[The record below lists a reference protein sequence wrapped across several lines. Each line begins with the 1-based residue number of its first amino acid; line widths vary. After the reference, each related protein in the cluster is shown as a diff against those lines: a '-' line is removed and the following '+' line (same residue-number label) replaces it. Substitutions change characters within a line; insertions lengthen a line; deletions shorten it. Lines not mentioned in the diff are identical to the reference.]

1 MFRAAHG
8 RRQRFSVSE
17 ANASNCESHGSSAR
31 SRSALLLVAKLLAG
45 MVEPMANGRDGYVSV
60 LEAVIRLIISGAR
73 RSSGTDRVTLCDLSM
88 LVVARDNCASL

>member
-1 MFRAAHG
+1 
-8 RRQRFSVSE
+8 
-17 ANASNCESHGSSAR
+17 
-31 SRSALLLVAKLLAG
+31 
-45 MVEPMANGRDGYVSV
+45 VEPMANGRHGYVSV